1 MSVKVV
7 IKKKMYQDSL
17 KLMGISR
24 SLNEMEGV
32 DEAMVAMATETN
44 IDLFRRL
51 GLYTE
56 EAEKASADDIVI
68 AIKSSDEDILKN
80 AIVIA
85 EDELSGK
92 NRPSAGDVKSI
103 PLRTIKSAVRYH
115 PNSNLALISVPGRYA
130 AKEAHNALDSGLNVM
145 IFSDNVSIEDEVE
158 LKQKAKEKGLLILG
172 PDCGTSIINDVK
184 LGFANE
190 IKRGPIGII
199 GASGTGM
206 QEITSIIDRLGS
218 GISHAVGTG
227 GRDLSKEVGGITM
240 LQAFEMLDK
249 DDSTKV
255 IIITSKPPAEEV
267 AKKIIRRAEIS
278 DKKIIVNFLG
288 LNVNE
293 IKESSNLS
301 HAYTLEEA
309 AVMAVKAIASPDE
322 VWDAVDLNIKPTLK
336 DKLLKL
342 TENQKLIKGLYTG
355 GTLASEALVLLE
367 KEMTIYSNLNAIG
380 YKDSK
385 SQHLVLD
392 LGDDEF
398 TKGCPHPM
406 IDPEVRNQF
415 ILEEAKNPN
424 TAVIMLDVVLG
435 YGSNPDPASVLAPV
449 IKKTDGI
456 IFLAHVCGT
465 ESDPQILSR
474 QEAIL
479 KEAGAYVYNTNAKM
493 AGTALKINNIINCLK

>member
-24 SLNEMEGV
+24 SLNEIEGV

-44 IDLFRRL
+44 INLFRRL

-56 EAEKASADDIVI
+56 EAERANADDIVI
-68 AIKSSDEDILKN
+68 AIKSSDEGILKK
-80 AIVIA
+80 AIEIA

-92 NRPSAGDVKSI
+92 KKPSAGNVKNI
-103 PLRTIKSAVRYH
+103 PLRTIKSAVRHY
-115 PNSNLALISVPGRYA
+115 PNSNLALVSVPGRYA

-158 LKQKAKEKGLLILG
+158 LKQKAKAKGLLIMG
-172 PDCGTSIINDVK
+172 PDCGTSIIKGVK
-184 LGFANE
+184 LGFAND
-190 IKRGPIGII
+190 IRQGPIGII
-199 GASGTGM
+199 GASGTGI

-218 GISHAVGTG
+218 GISHAIGTG

-249 DDSTKV
+249 DDFTKV

-267 AKKIIRRAEIS
+267 ANKIIRCAELS
-278 DKKIIVNFLG
+278 DKKVIVNFLG
-288 LNVNE
+288 LDVN
-293 IKESSNLS
+293 KVKKSPNLS
-301 HAYTLEEA
+301 YAYTLEDA
-309 AVMAVKAIASPDE
+309 AVMAMRA
-322 VWDAVDLNIKPTLK
+322 AVLLEEEWNAGDLNIKSTLR

-342 TENQKLIKGLYTG
+342 TKNQKLIKGLYTG

-367 KEMTIYSNLNAIG
+367 REMTIYSNLNTIG

-385 SQHLVLD
+385 SQHLILD

-398 TKGCPHPM
+398 TKGRPHPM
-406 IDPEVRNQF
+406 IDPEMRNQF
-415 ILEEAKNPN
+415 ILEESKNPN

-435 YGSNPDPASVLAPV
+435 YGSNPDPAGVLAPI
-449 IKKTDGI
+449 IKKTNGV

-479 KEAGAYVYNTNAKM
+479 EEAGAYIYDTNAKM
-493 AGTALKINNIINCLK
+493 AGTALKINNILNCLK